1 MKSFFSLLLFTV
13 FYSNTFAQAVLTG
26 TVNNQI
32 HEPIPLA
39 LIQLQR
45 SSPAWQQTMQT
56 DSSGRFSFTGLA
68 PGEYQLRVAFTG
80 YQTISLST
88 PISRDTVI
96 RLIMQP
102 LNAKLNEVTVT
113 SVKAAISNNPD
124 KLVYNVASSIT
135 ATGSDALTALSQVP
149 GIRISD
155 NEIGIA
161 GKGAVKVM
169 VNGRLLQLTGIDLL
183 RYLKSMAA
191 NQVSKIEL
199 IKNPG
204 AAYDAEG
211 NAGLINITTK
221 QNRKQGLS
229 GNVQAS
235 GKQWLHNPPV
245 VYGKSNYEAV
255 DLSATVDYNNN
266 RWSVYGGIN
275 LDQDHHLEGFR
286 TDIRYPHQWWTQS
299 DTGVYTYHNINLT
312 AGADYQLSSKASI
325 GINYQGSKNKYEG
338 SDHVNNPVYNNSGQL
353 DSLMKTFATYYPIA
367 QSHALNLHSTVNF
380 DTSGRRLLLNADYF
394 NYYRTDKSDFE
405 SNTYLPNDP
414 HPSGTTRYFDHT
426 RQLINIYT
434 FKADVEYPTAFAKWM
449 FGTKLSFIDN
459 KSNAFYYN
467 KVNGELVFNTDLSN
481 EFDYKE
487 NTQALYASMNKESGA
502 WKYEAGLRGELTQTN
517 GYSYTLNQHTPQH
530 YFRLFPSLAV
540 SWQAN
545 KSNSLSLT
553 FGRRINRP
561 SFWNLNPY
569 KSLYTSYSYGEGNP
583 FLQPEYNTN
592 AELSHNW
599 KGILTSALFLNITD
613 DGFNSV
619 TIARADTNLVYTK
632 PFNFI
637 KTYRYGFSENI
648 ALPFFSWLDN
658 NNQVSVYYTDARSS
672 LTEVDGIKGWG
683 LYLATNNN
691 IWFNKNKTLG
701 GAVNFWYQFP
711 EINHIGRTD
720 ASYKLD
726 LGLKASV
733 LQKKM
738 DISLTMSDLFLSSA
752 INVSSIVMGM
762 PQKVTNFQLNR
773 YLMLS
778 LSYRFGGERKARSND
793 TGNEEEKGRLH

>member
-1 MKSFFSLLLFTV
+1 MRSFFSLLLLAV
-13 FYSNTFAQAVLTG
+13 FCSNVSGQVVLTG
-26 TVNNQI
+26 AVNNHI
-32 HEPIPLA
+32 HEPIPFA

-45 SSPAWQQTMQT
+45 SAPAWQQTMQT
-56 DSSGRFSFTGLA
+56 DSSGHFVIKGIT

-80 YQTISLST
+80 YQTQSVTALISG
-88 PISRDTVI
+88 DTTI
-96 RLIMQP
+96 RITMQP
-102 LNAKLNEVTVT
+102 LNAKLGEVTVT
-113 SVKAAISNNPD
+113 AVKAAISNNPD

-135 ATGSDALTALSQVP
+135 AAGSDALTALSQVP

-169 VNGRLLQLTGIDLL
+169 VNGRLVQLTGIDLL

-221 QNRKQGLS
+221 QGRQQGFS

-235 GKQWLHNPPV
+235 GKQWFHNPPV
-245 VYGKSNYEAV
+245 VYGRSDYEAA
-255 DLSATVDYNNN
+255 DLSATADYNKG
-266 RWSVYGGIN
+266 RWAAYGGIS
-275 LDQDHHLEGFR
+275 LDQDRHLEGFR
-286 TDIRYPHQWWTQS
+286 TDIRYPHQFWTQS

-312 AGADYQLSSKASI
+312 AGVDYQLGSKAAI
-325 GINYQGSKNKYEG
+325 GVNYQGSKNKYEG
-338 SDHVNNPVYNNSGQL
+338 SDHVTNPIYNNDGQL

-367 QSHALNLHSTVNF
+367 QSHALNLHSTLNF

-405 SNTYLPNDP
+405 SNTFMPGDE
-414 HPSGTTRYFDHT
+414 HPSGITRYYDHT

-434 FKADVEYPTAFAKWM
+434 FKADVEYPTSFARWM
-449 FGTKLSFIDN
+449 FGGKLSFIDN
-459 KSNAFYYN
+459 QSYAFYYN
-467 KVNGELVFNTDLSN
+467 KLSGNQLVFNPDLSN

-487 NTQALYASMNKESGA
+487 NTQALYASMNKEAGN

-517 GYSYTLNQHTPQH
+517 GYSYTLNQRTPQH
-530 YFRLFPSLAV
+530 YFRLFPSLSV
-540 SWQAN
+540 SWQVN
-545 KSNSLSLT
+545 KDNGLSLT

-569 KSLYTSYSYGEGNP
+569 KSLYTSYSFGEGNP

-599 KGILTSALFLNITD
+599 KGILTSALFLHITD
-613 DGFNSV
+613 DGFNAV

-637 KTYRYGFSENI
+637 RTCRYGFTENI
-648 ALPFFSWLDN
+648 VLPFFNWLDN
-658 NNQVSVYYTDARSS
+658 NNQISVYYTDARSS
-672 LTEVDGIKGWG
+672 LPEVDGIRGWG

-701 GAVNFWYQFP
+701 GAINGWYQFP
-711 EINHIGRTD
+711 EIDHIGRTGV
-720 ASYKLD
+720 SYKLD
-726 LGLKASV
+726 LGFKASV

-738 DISLTMSDLFLSSA
+738 DISLTMSDLFMSSA
-752 INVSSIVMGM
+752 IKVSSTVMGM
-762 PQKVTNFQLNR
+762 PQEVTNFQLNR
-773 YLMLS
+773 YLMLN
-778 LSYRFGGERKARSND
+778 LSYRFGGAHKARNSD
-793 TGNEEEKGRLH
+793 TGNEEEKRRL